1 MRNNV
6 EKKQELQINENRW
19 IGLALYIF
27 LITFSVNSHDSSLD
41 EETSSKGSSTALNQS
56 GSETESFTIL
66 PFDDSSKT
74 GMRTGNVFKLT
85 IFLFRYFID
94 FSSLLLREFK
104 LIC

>member
-1 MRNNV
+1 MADPPLDRIRNNV

-56 GSETESFTIL
+56 GSETE
-66 PFDDSSKT
+66 
-74 GMRTGNVFKLT
+74 RTVRRWK
-85 IFLFRYFID
+85 I
-94 FSSLLLREFK
+94 
-104 LIC
+104 